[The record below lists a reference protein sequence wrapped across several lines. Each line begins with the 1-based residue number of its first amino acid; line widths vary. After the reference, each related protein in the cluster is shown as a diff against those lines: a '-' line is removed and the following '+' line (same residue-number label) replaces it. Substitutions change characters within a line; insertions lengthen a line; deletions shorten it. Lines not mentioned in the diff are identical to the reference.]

1 MFLHNWC
8 KLIYNCQNLKEIVIT
23 ALSLL
28 HAQIDITG
36 MLWIAKGLDFV
47 LCVKVHKDEKR
58 IRNKMMNNP
67 GRYKLHQYL
76 KYAHQWADTVSY
88 KCRLYLILDNGKIV
102 KTD

>member
-1 MFLHNWC
+1 M
-8 KLIYNCQNLKEIVIT
+8 K
-23 ALSLL
+23 
-28 HAQIDITG
+28 
-36 MLWIAKGLDFV
+36 
-47 LCVKVHKDEKR
+47 KR

-102 KTD
+102 KTEPISIARFAIGCADALINELK